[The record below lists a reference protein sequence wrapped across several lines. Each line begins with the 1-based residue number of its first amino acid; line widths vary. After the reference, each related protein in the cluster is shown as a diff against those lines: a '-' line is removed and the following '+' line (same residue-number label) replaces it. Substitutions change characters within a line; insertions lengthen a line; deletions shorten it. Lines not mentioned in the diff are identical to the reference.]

1 MKKMWLLVICFAL
14 AQAAGCDDGG
24 GNGDEDATDT
34 VDALDDSADM
44 QADDAPADMDAP
56 DEAPVDAADDT
67 PEDMVPEDVVSEED
81 APEGP
86 HFAFAGGDIISTSL
100 LIDLE
105 ALEATATISVEAPGT
120 GEVFFEAGGL
130 VISEVRD
137 SGGTTGY
144 TVSNGL
150 LHVTVT
156 PDSVVEL
163 EIDYEF
169 SVQAQFE
176 GLMDGGMTLTWPYYC
191 GNLFPCHSE
200 PADGSLFD
208 LEIINAPEDQ
218 VTVYPETIPTEAPA
232 YQLAW
237 ATDNFEYIELGTTDA
252 GTEIG
257 VWHTPSG
264 TEEALSGTDTL
275 VAVFDWYEK
284 SVGPFPFGG
293 RAGVVEVDWGY
304 GAIGGMEHLPF
315 WHVSA
320 SGMSDDSIHAHEA
333 AHGWFG
339 DGVRIACWEDFV
351 LSEGTATYLTAR
363 ATELAVGADDGA
375 AIWAGY
381 ASELNFIVTSRD
393 GIAWPDSC
401 GVVDI
406 IDDGLFSRVPYIK
419 GAYFYR
425 AVADEIGAEELDSVL
440 SLFFEAHV
448 GGYAGMQDMLDLIE
462 AETGFDPTDLA
473 DGWLRSLGRPD

>member
-1 MKKMWLLVICFAL
+1 MTKIWLLFICFVL
-14 AQAAGCDDGG
+14 LLAAGCGDGG
-24 GNGDEDATDT
+24 DSGDEDA
-34 VDALDDSADM
+34 ADDSVDM
-44 QADDAPADMDAP
+44 QADDAPSDMDTP
-56 DEAPVDAADDT
+56 DETPVDVPDDT
-67 PEDMVPEDVVSEED
+67 PEDIMPEDVVSEED
-81 APEGP
+81 APEEP

-105 ALEATATISVEAPGT
+105 ALEATATISVEAPES

-130 VISEVRD
+130 VVSEVRD
-137 SGGTTGY
+137 SGGAMEY
-144 TVSNGL
+144 TVSDGL
-150 LHVTVT
+150 LTVAVT
-156 PDSVVEL
+156 PGSVVEL

-169 SVQAQFE
+169 SVQAVFE
-176 GLMDGGMTLTWPYYC
+176 GLMAGGMTLTWPYYC

-200 PADGSLFD
+200 PADGTLFQ
-208 LEIINAPEDQ
+208 LELVNVPEGL
-218 VTVYPETIPTEAPA
+218 TAVYPETIPTEAAA

-237 ATDNFEYIELGTTDA
+237 AVENYMYTELGSTEA

-257 VWHTPSG
+257 VWYTPSG
-264 TEEALSGTDTL
+264 EDEALAGTDTL
-275 VAVFDWYEK
+275 AAVFDWYEK
-284 SVGPFPFGG
+284 TLGPYPFGDS
-293 RAGVVEVDWGY
+293 AGAVEVDWGF

-315 WHVSA
+315 WHVGGA
-320 SGMSDDSIHAHEA
+320 GMADDSIHAHEA
-333 AHGWFG
+333 AHAWFG

-351 LSEGTATYLTAR
+351 LSEGTVTYLTAR

-381 ASELNFIVTSRD
+381 ASELDFIVSSRD

-419 GAYFYR
+419 GAYFYK
-425 AVADEIGAEELDSVL
+425 AVADEIGAEELDAVL
-440 SLFFEAHV
+440 SLFFTTHV

-462 AETGFDPTDLA
+462 SETGFDPTGLS